1 MPKVGENLPKEQRDK
16 GLKRLTQRQ
25 QDFLDNFI
33 HKDMTQTN
41 AARQAGYSNPSVDA
55 VRLLRNPVVQER
67 WQEMQEE
74 NRSRFGVTLDKS
86 LRDLLK
92 IRNEALERERYSE
105 AIRAEELRLKASGL
119 LVNKAHV
126 LHEKVDSMTKEDILA
141 ELENLQRKA
150 QDRMKKANVNPVGS
164 GSGVWIGL
172 FYAANAYNCSLS
184 GAGYRDRIGLQPPAA
199 GCIRTIVRIQGPAA
213 WLEAGEAAGSGSS
226 QA

>member
-126 LHEKVDSMTKEDILA
+126 LHEKVDSMTKEEILV
-141 ELENLQRKA
+141 ELQNLQRKA
-150 QDRMKKANVNPVGS
+150 QDRMKKANITHIHPKK
-164 GSGVWIGL
+164 IGK
-172 FYAANAYNCSLS
+172 
-184 GAGYRDRIGLQPPAA
+184 
-199 GCIRTIVRIQGPAA
+199 
-213 WLEAGEAAGSGSS
+213 SS
-226 QA
+226 

>member
-1 MPKVGENLPKEQRDK
+1 MPRVGENLPKEQRDK

-150 QDRMKKANVNPVGS
+150 QDRMKKATGTHTYPKKIEKNS
-164 GSGVWIGL
+164 
-172 FYAANAYNCSLS
+172 
-184 GAGYRDRIGLQPPAA
+184 
-199 GCIRTIVRIQGPAA
+199 
-213 WLEAGEAAGSGSS
+213 
-226 QA
+226 

>member
-150 QDRMKKANVNPVGS
+150 QDRMKKATGTHTYSKKIEKNS
-164 GSGVWIGL
+164 
-172 FYAANAYNCSLS
+172 
-184 GAGYRDRIGLQPPAA
+184 
-199 GCIRTIVRIQGPAA
+199 
-213 WLEAGEAAGSGSS
+213 
-226 QA
+226 

>member
-74 NRSRFGVTLDKS
+74 NRSRVGVTLDKS

-150 QDRMKKANVNPVGS
+150 QDRMKKANVTH
-164 GSGVWIGL
+164 
-172 FYAANAYNCSLS
+172 
-184 GAGYRDRIGLQPPAA
+184 
-199 GCIRTIVRIQGPAA
+199 IRPKKI
-213 WLEAGEAAGSGSS
+213 EKNS
-226 QA
+226 

>member
-1 MPKVGENLPKEQRDK
+1 MPKVGENLPKEQREK

-55 VRLLRNPVVQER
+55 VRLLRNSVVQER

-92 IRNEALERERYSE
+92 IRQEAWESGKFNE

-126 LHEKVDSMTKEDILA
+126 LHERVDNMTKEEILS
-141 ELENLQRKA
+141 ELQNLQQKA
-150 QDRMKKANVNPVGS
+150 QDRMKR
-164 GSGVWIGL
+164 
-172 FYAANAYNCSLS
+172 ANATHTRPKKI
-184 GAGYRDRIGLQPPAA
+184 AK
-199 GCIRTIVRIQGPAA
+199 T
-213 WLEAGEAAGSGSS
+213 SS
-226 QA
+226 

>member
-126 LHEKVDSMTKEDILA
+126 LHEKVDSRTKEDILA

-150 QDRMKKANVNPVGS
+150 QDRMKKATGTHTYPKKIEKNS
-164 GSGVWIGL
+164 
-172 FYAANAYNCSLS
+172 
-184 GAGYRDRIGLQPPAA
+184 
-199 GCIRTIVRIQGPAA
+199 
-213 WLEAGEAAGSGSS
+213 
-226 QA
+226 

>member
-1 MPKVGENLPKEQRDK
+1 MPRVGENLPKEQRDK

-25 QDFLDNFI
+25 QDFLDNFV
-33 HKDMTQTN
+33 HKDMTQT
-41 AARQAGYSNPSVDA
+41 ASARQAGYSNPSVDA
-55 VRLLRNPVVQER
+55 VRLLRNEVVQER
-67 WQEMQEE
+67 LQEMYDE

-150 QDRMKKANVNPVGS
+150 QDRMKKATGTHTSPKKIEKNS
-164 GSGVWIGL
+164 
-172 FYAANAYNCSLS
+172 
-184 GAGYRDRIGLQPPAA
+184 
-199 GCIRTIVRIQGPAA
+199 
-213 WLEAGEAAGSGSS
+213 
-226 QA
+226 

>member
-55 VRLLRNPVVQER
+55 VRLLRNPVVQDR

-150 QDRMKKANVNPVGS
+150 QDRMKKANVTHIHPKK
-164 GSGVWIGL
+164 IGK
-172 FYAANAYNCSLS
+172 NS
-184 GAGYRDRIGLQPPAA
+184 
-199 GCIRTIVRIQGPAA
+199 
-213 WLEAGEAAGSGSS
+213 
-226 QA
+226 

>member
-105 AIRAEELRLKASGL
+105 AIRAEELRLKATGL

-126 LHEKVDSMTKEDILA
+126 LHEKVDSMTKEEILA
-141 ELENLQRKA
+141 ELQNLQQKA
-150 QDRMKKANVNPVGS
+150 QDRMKKANVTHIHPKK
-164 GSGVWIGL
+164 IGK
-172 FYAANAYNCSLS
+172 NS
-184 GAGYRDRIGLQPPAA
+184 
-199 GCIRTIVRIQGPAA
+199 
-213 WLEAGEAAGSGSS
+213 
-226 QA
+226 

>member
-141 ELENLQRKA
+141 ELDNLQRKA
-150 QDRMKKANVNPVGS
+150 QERMKKATVTQINPKK
-164 GSGVWIGL
+164 IGK
-172 FYAANAYNCSLS
+172 NS
-184 GAGYRDRIGLQPPAA
+184 
-199 GCIRTIVRIQGPAA
+199 
-213 WLEAGEAAGSGSS
+213 
-226 QA
+226 